1 MPQPV
6 HSRAPLRRSLTLLLA
21 STLSIV
27 AACSPP
33 TTAGTGRR
41 STEELPAP
49 VEVAAITVGPITE
62 RRVFTGT
69 LEASAEVLVASRIP
83 GNVERLSVDIGDPV
97 ENGQVIAWIDD
108 DELVQAVAQAEAD
121 LAVGQATLE
130 EAEAA
135 AELTGRS
142 LARQRQLREEGIA
155 SAAEL
160 ESAEAA
166 EAASRAGV
174 AVARARVLRGQ
185 AALETA
191 RVRLGQTR
199 IVAEWERTTP
209 PTTPAG
215 AGDGRGPEVG
225 PPRYIA
231 ERFVDVGSVVNA
243 STPLLSLV
251 ALDPIVAVVF
261 VPERDFSRLAVDQ
274 RAEFTTDAYPGES
287 FEGRVARIAPVFRR
301 STRQVRVEMEVRN
314 DHLRLRPGMF
324 VRATLEL
331 DHAPAA
337 TIVPVGA
344 LLTRE
349 GTEGVFTLPP
359 GAGTVR
365 WVPVRRG
372 LREGERLQ
380 VLGEGLEGAVVT
392 LGQELCDD
400 GSAVSVFPDEPAP
413 GGAR

>member
-1 MPQPV
+1 MKQP
-6 HSRAPLRRSLTLLLA
+6 APIPLGTPVAVLAALLTSAGCAPEGGPAPRSSGGPALA
-21 STLSIV
+21 
-27 AACSPP
+27 
-33 TTAGTGRR
+33 
-41 STEELPAP
+41 AP
-49 VEVAAITVGPITE
+49 VETAQITVGPLTE

-69 LEASAEVLVASRIP
+69 LEASAEVLVATRIP
-83 GNVERLSVDIGDPV
+83 GNVERLTVDIGDPV

-130 EAEAA
+130 EAEASA
-135 AELTGRS
+135 GLTGRA
-142 LARQRQLREEGIA
+142 LARQAQLREEGIA

-166 EAASRAGV
+166 NAASRAMV
-174 AVARARVLRGQ
+174 AVARARVVRSE

-199 IVAEWERTTP
+199 IVAEWERDAP
-209 PTTPAG
+209 RADEDGDGPDPG
-215 AGDGRGPEVG
+215 AGPL
-225 PPRYIA
+225 RYIA

-243 STPLLSLV
+243 STPMVSLV
-251 ALDPIVAVVF
+251 ALDPVVAVVF

-274 RAEFTTDAYPGES
+274 RASFTTDAYPGDT
-287 FEGRVARIAPVFRR
+287 FEGRIARIAPVFRR
-301 STRQVRVEMEVRN
+301 TTRQVRVELEVAN
-314 DHLRLRPGMF
+314 ADLRLRPGMF

-337 TIVPVGA
+337 TIVPVSA

-349 GTEGVFTLPP
+349 GVEGVFVLPA
-359 GAGTVR
+359 GARTVR

-372 LREGERLQ
+372 LREGDRVQ
-380 VLGEGLEGAVVT
+380 VLGDGLSGAVVT

-400 GSAVSVFPDEPAP
+400 GSEVAVFPEASGALPAEPAAP
-413 GGAR
+413 R